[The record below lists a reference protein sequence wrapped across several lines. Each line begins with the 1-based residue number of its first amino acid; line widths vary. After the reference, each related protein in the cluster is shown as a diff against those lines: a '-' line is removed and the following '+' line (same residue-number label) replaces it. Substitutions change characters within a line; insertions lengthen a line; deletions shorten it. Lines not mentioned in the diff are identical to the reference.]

1 MWEIIA
7 DKPKQ
12 KSAPSFRRQVALRD
26 LSAQISSKLPNP
38 GDSNPKLIE
47 TYSTLHFQIRV
58 DGSTHQWRKPSLQ
71 IFVDPG

>member
-26 LSAQISSKLPNP
+26 LSAQILSKLLNP
-38 GDSNPKLIE
+38 RGSNQNLLRHIVR
-47 TYSTLHFQIRV
+47 F
-58 DGSTHQWRKPSLQ
+58 
-71 IFVDPG
+71 IFRLELMEVRTNGATQVCRSRIVRL

>member
-1 MWEIIA
+1 MSEIIA

-12 KSAPSFRRQVALRD
+12 KSAPPFRPQVALRD
-26 LSAQISSKLPNP
+26 PSAHILSKLPNP
-38 GDSNPKLIE
+38 GDSNSKLIE
-47 TYSTLHFQIRV
+47 TYSPLHCQIRV

>member
-12 KSAPSFRRQVALRD
+12 KSEPSFREQVALRD
-26 LSAQISSKLPNP
+26 LSAQILSKIPNP
-38 GDSNPKLIE
+38 GDSNSKLIE
-47 TYSTLHFQIRV
+47 TYSPLHCQIRV
-58 DGSTHQWRKPSLQ
+58 DGSTNQWRKPSLQ